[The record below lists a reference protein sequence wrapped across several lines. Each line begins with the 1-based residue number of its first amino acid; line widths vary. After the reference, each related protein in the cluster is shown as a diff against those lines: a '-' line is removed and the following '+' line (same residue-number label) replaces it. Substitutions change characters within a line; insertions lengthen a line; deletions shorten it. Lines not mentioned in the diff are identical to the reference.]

1 MNLSPNSVNVV
12 NPFAEDL
19 ARTRAFYQDVFGLPP
34 IFGDDKPAL
43 FKFENMML
51 MVRDL
56 SGAPELIPPAAVA
69 SAEAGSR
76 FVLSVFVDDVDAVV
90 RRTC

>member
-56 SGAPELIPPAAVA
+56 SGLQ
-69 SAEAGSR
+69 SS
-76 FVLSVFVDDVDAVV
+76 SH
-90 RRTC
+90 RRR